1 MEILEETSVQEAA
14 SEDLHST
21 EALVR
26 KLSLEQKHYTPF
38 DTKEDEMEMEMET
51 EMETVPELKKAM
63 ETDQIALFRSVPD
76 LSSLPQNAEIAEDNE
91 KIDKQQD
98 SEFSSWVYSKKRKSR
113 GKSAVRVAAVSSKME
128 DVPPDEFSW
137 KKYGQKPIKGSPQPR
152 GYYKCSSL
160 RGCPARKHVE
170 RAQDDPSM
178 LIITYEG
185 DHNHTNL
192 SISSQ
197 SSSALVLDSSGAKI
211 TC

>member
-1 MEILEETSVQEAA
+1 MEILEETTVQEAA
-14 SEDLHST
+14 SEDVHST

-26 KLSLEQKHYTPF
+26 KLSLEQEHHTPF
-38 DTKEDEMEMEMET
+38 DTKEDEMEMEV
-51 EMETVPELKKAM
+51 ETVPELKKVM
-63 ETDQIALFRSVPD
+63 ETDQIALFRSAPD

-98 SEFSSWVYSKKRKSR
+98 SEFSSRVYSKKRKSR
-113 GKSAVRVAAVSSKME
+113 GKRAVRVAAVSSKMG
-128 DVPPDEFSW
+128 DVPPDEFSG
-137 KKYGQKPIKGSPQPR
+137 KKYGQKPIKESPQPR

-170 RAQDDPSM
+170 RGLDDPSM
-178 LIITYEG
+178 PIITYEG